1 MTALGVST
9 PRPEVVEAAMAG
21 MNQYFEMKDTVNK
34 NRRVHRQTAGC
45 GRGDRCL
52 LRVGGDCPVGSGGA
66 GERQRLAAGK
76 TCTLPRLKNN
86 EIVLPKGHNVNFGAP
101 VGTMVALG
109 GGKLVEAG
117 YANECSA
124 QQLAAAITPR
134 TAAILYIKSHHC
146 VQKSMLNVAQA
157 AEVARQHN
165 LPLIVDAAAEE
176 DLQCY
181 YRMGA
186 DLVIYSGAKAIEGPT
201 SGLVIGKN
209 AVR

>member
-1 MTALGVST
+1 
-9 PRPEVVEAAMAG
+9 
-21 MNQYFEMKDTVNK
+21 MKDS
-34 NRRVHRQTAGC
+34 
-45 GRGDRCL
+45 DWL
-52 LRVGGDCPVGSGGA
+52 LENLHVTPI
-66 GERQRLAAGK
+66 E
-76 TCTLPRLKNN
+76 NN

-186 DLVIYSGAKAIEGPT
+186 DRLSTAARKRLKGRPAGW
-201 SGLVIGKN
+201 
-209 AVR
+209 